1 MKSLKNQSGVSL
13 SAIATVVAHSPIM
26 VERPVHPLARLPYG
40 FERTDISILDWI
52 ITARVANRAS
62 SFAN

>member
-1 MKSLKNQSGVSL
+1 MKSLKNQNSVSL

-26 VERPVHPLARLPYG
+26 VERPAHPLARLPYG
-40 FERTDISILDWI
+40 FDRTDIIILDWI
-52 ITARVANRAS
+52 VAARVANRAL